1 MLAFAAKKLSIR
13 AILPRCS
20 IQPSKRRFYATFEE
34 SPSDK
39 EVPTQFVPPPQSKG
53 DSQTLPLVQKAR
65 SLLESRKS
73 GTFTS
78 VSLKGEDVR
87 CFRSHSVNI
96 SPIGRL
102 AQVLTQMR
110 IVNFRKACHCLDL

>member
-1 MLAFAAKKLSIR
+1 MLAFAAKKLSTR
-13 AILPRCS
+13 AIMPRRS
-20 IQPSKRRFYATFEE
+20 MQPSKRRFYATFEE
-34 SPSDK
+34 SPSEK
-39 EVPTQFVPPPQSKG
+39 EVPNQFIPPPQSKG

-87 CFRSHSVNI
+87 CLCNHRVN
-96 SPIGRL
+96 SPPTGRL
-102 AQVLTQMR
+102 AQILT
-110 IVNFRKACHCLDL
+110 